1 MSKIAGKIL
10 NWIKRNIL
18 ILLFFIGFFFI
29 DLWFRFYEN
38 FPIWVWNDIL
48 YTGFFVLAVSFIMSC
63 MSNKGRT
70 ITSVIILLIEA
81 FFAIAQILHYAF
93 FSSFFSVSKATML
106 GRMFEVKGEMATRF
120 DPETL
125 ILFIPVL
132 IVLAA
137 GIVSRRNRIEKSIQK
152 RNRSLIMAAAMLV
165 CNLCMPVFYAD
176 SDANIRSEKYLYS
189 TLYNKTKAI
198 RRLGLLSYTF
208 KDITLSLA
216 GKESGSEEQIDAY
229 LEENGYTH
237 EDNAYTGIFEGK
249 NLILI
254 LCETFSS
261 KALDPEI
268 TPLLYQMS
276 REGFSFENHYA
287 PIYQEATADSEF
299 MSLTSMVPSIY
310 TGPTVDTYTGNS
322 YPYSLPNMLDAMGYS
337 CNSFHSYRKTFY
349 NRNQMHT
356 AYGFDYFYDWDD
368 LDLPRP
374 EGYQEWQQFM
384 MDTDLFDAVV
394 EKTVELDSYP
404 FFDFVITLSGHGS
417 YSKSQRTELA
427 DDIAY
432 IESVKGEA
440 GEEYTEEELVYF
452 ASQHQLEMGVE
463 LLVEKLEEQG
473 LLEDTVIAFYG
484 DHYPYTMT
492 DAGEKA
498 LYADEQG
505 TMDIYKTP
513 FVIWNSEME
522 EGITVTEPNSSY
534 DIYPTIANLFN
545 IDLAGKYIV
554 GTDLL
559 SDEDPIVIFEDLSW
573 ISSDAYYDSTL
584 ETVEKYSDITDE
596 EVAEIS
602 NDALDTV
609 VIGQAIL
616 ESDYEAAGR

>member
-1 MSKIAGKIL
+1 MSKNRNKIL

-29 DLWFRFYEN
+29 DLWFRFYEG
-38 FPIWVWNDIL
+38 FPVWVWNDIL
-48 YTGFFVLAVSFIMSC
+48 YTGFFVLAVSCIMSC

-70 ITSVIILLIEA
+70 IVSVILLLIA
-81 FFAIAQILHYAF
+81 SFFAFSQILHYAF

-125 ILFIPVL
+125 VLFIPVI
-132 IVLAA
+132 IVLLT
-137 GIVSRRNRIEKSIQK
+137 GIAIRRTKIETSVKK
-152 RNRSLIMAAAMLV
+152 RNRTLMMAAVLLV
-165 CNLCMPVFYAD
+165 CNLCLPLFY
-176 SDANIRSEKYLYS
+176 SDNEANIRSAQYLYS
-189 TLYNKTKAI
+189 TLYNKKKAI
-198 RRLGLLSYTF
+198 RRLGLLSYTC
-208 KDITLSLA
+208 KDIALSLA
-216 GKESGSEEQIDAY
+216 GKESGSEEKIDAY
-229 LEENGYTH
+229 LAENGYEH
-237 EDNAYTGIFEGK
+237 EDNAYTGMFAGK
-249 NLILI
+249 NLVLI
-254 LCETFSS
+254 LCETFSI

-276 REGFSFENHYA
+276 QEGFSFENHYA

-310 TGPTVDTYTGNS
+310 TGPTVDTYTKNS
-322 YPYSLPNMLDAMGYS
+322 YPYSLPNMLEEKGYS

-356 AYGFDYFYDWDD
+356 AYGFDYFYDWND

-374 EGYQEWQQFM
+374 EGYEEWQQFM
-384 MDTDLFDAVV
+384 MDTDLFDAVTD
-394 EKTVELDSYP
+394 KTVELDSYP

-440 GEEYTEEELVYF
+440 GDEYTEEELVYF

-463 LLVEKLEEQG
+463 HLVENLKEQG
-473 LLEDTVIAFYG
+473 LLDDTVIAFYG

-498 LYADEQG
+498 LFKEEQG

-522 EGITVTEPNSSY
+522 EGTVVTEPNSSY
-534 DIYPTIANLFN
+534 DIYPTIANLFD
-545 IDLAGKYIV
+545 IDLTGRYIV

-559 SDEDPIVIFEDLSW
+559 SDEDPLVIFEDLSW
-573 ISSDAYYDSTL
+573 ISSDASYDSTL

-596 EVAEIS
+596 EIAKIS
-602 NDALDTV
+602 NDALDTF

-616 ESDYEAAGR
+616 ESDYEASK